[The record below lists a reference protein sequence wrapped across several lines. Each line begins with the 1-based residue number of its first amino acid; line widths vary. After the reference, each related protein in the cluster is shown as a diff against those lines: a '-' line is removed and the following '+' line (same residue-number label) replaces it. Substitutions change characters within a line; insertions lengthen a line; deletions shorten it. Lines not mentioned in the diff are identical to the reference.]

1 MAEEEQPVEIQNLL
15 DLSAGERTVVLLG
28 SQGRRFVHH
37 FTPPAA
43 ADWLEYERALRPTVI
58 FREDELET
66 RAATRTAS
74 DALWQ
79 KLIRRVEGYP
89 SPESRVPSP
98 ESLSVVPLEHRVK
111 AVAGL
116 DQVQAAEDQDILG
129 DSEAV
134 AVKLEAWWNG
144 QFFPTL
150 VHRFRRPL
158 VEHELRFREAV
169 ERRALVTKRIG
180 GQRHPKDQPL
190 ESRALPVLPT
200 VIALYDELILSVEGY
215 KVESSELKVQMDV
228 PHKSAAIRALFAQE
242 AVELE
247 DVQPPSPESRV
258 ASPEASHASD

>member
-1 MAEEEQPVEIQNLL
+1 
-15 DLSAGERTVVLLG
+15 
-28 SQGRRFVHH
+28 
-37 FTPPAA
+37 
-43 ADWLEYERALRPTVI
+43 
-58 FREDELET
+58 
-66 RAATRTAS
+66 
-74 DALWQ
+74 
-79 KLIRRVEGYP
+79 
-89 SPESRVPSP
+89 
-98 ESLSVVPLEHRVK
+98 
-111 AVAGL
+111 VAGL